1 MLIHEFIILS
11 YEEIQN
17 NISVSDVS
25 KMMCILKDNQ
35 RTVLVEDEVIFK
47 ISVFFLYFSK
57 NTYLHECSLE

>member
-11 YEEIQN
+11 YEEIKN
-17 NISVSDVS
+17 NISESDVS

-47 ISVFFLYFSK
+47 ISVFFSLFFK
-57 NTYLHECSLE
+57 KYLFT